1 VIRFRDMTPSNA
13 ENSPYTRWQGFRIG
27 QLGVCI
33 ALFLTFSVATLG
45 FSANM
50 LIQPANAITN
60 CLAKV
65 SFSLSMISGLLS
77 VLFGSLACLTRLEDF
92 RKTAKV
98 VRHRS
103 ESEMAKEAEDWRKQS
118 NRLGRWTWG
127 LFKWQLLAFAVQ
139 IILLMATLGITY
151 WHRLI

>member
-1 VIRFRDMTPSNA
+1 MPHNKD
-13 ENSPYTRWQGFRIG
+13 ENDPYTRWQGFRIA

-50 LIQPANAITN
+50 LVQPAYAITN

-65 SFSLSMISGLLS
+65 FFLLSTLFGLLS
-77 VLFGSLACLTRLEDF
+77 ILFGSVACLTRLEDF
-92 RKTAKV
+92 RKTGQV

-103 ESEMAKEAEDWRKQS
+103 DRAMAAEVDQWRKEYK
-118 NRLGRWTWG
+118 RLGRWTWG
-127 LFKWQLLAFAVQ
+127 LFRCQLFAFALQ
-139 IILLMATLGITY
+139 ISLLMGTLGITH
-151 WHRLI
+151 WRRLT